1 MSIKVIDRCQSQNI
15 LISHISDDKPFN
27 DVSTT
32 VRLTDITYQA
42 RLLGLSPSE
51 SDLQSPTDKQ
61 TNVTTV

>member
-1 MSIKVIDRCQSQNI
+1 MSIKVLDRCLSQNI
-15 LISHISDDKPFN
+15 KKVIISGDKPFN

-51 SDLQSPTDKQ
+51 SDLQSPTNKQ